1 MLEAFGKGV
10 LVGIA
15 DDAGGII
22 PGAID
27 DPYYEKLVKH
37 PNVLTTPH
45 MAFQSDTTVKIAGD
59 MMIDNVEA
67 WIKGKPINVV
77 N

>member
-1 MLEAFGKGV
+1 
-10 LVGIA
+10 
-15 DDAGGII
+15 
-22 PGAID
+22 
-27 DPYYEKLVKH
+27 
-37 PNVLTTPH
+37 